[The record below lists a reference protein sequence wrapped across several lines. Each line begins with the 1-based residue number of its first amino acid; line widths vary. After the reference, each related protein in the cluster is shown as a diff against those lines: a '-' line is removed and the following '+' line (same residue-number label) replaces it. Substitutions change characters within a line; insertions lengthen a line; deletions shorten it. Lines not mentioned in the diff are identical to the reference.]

1 MTPTA
6 MRFKYL
12 SAKVISS
19 ANTYQ
24 ESSPPSSPP
33 RLVDWGLSENTE
45 LETSLDSQAIAEMA
59 HKLLEY
65 LDAEPVSD
73 DEQDERSD
81 IEDELNQVQEP
92 IVAVDDGDE
101 NGHGRKRARTSNN
114 VDSSRQWYPWPD
126 RITCT
131 LDVLMH
137 LPRSVFS
144 HRQLDLFIWLLKV
157 NNVDDVPSVK
167 AMQELNV
174 MLQTICGIE
183 SIPYNGALRHKYYVN
198 SLAQIIAQEMSN
210 PKVRPHLQFYP
221 EDSGKVLEEARQ
233 GKRWL
238 EELPS
243 EKTTP
248 MVRIGK
254 QDYYIHE
261 PAMLRD
267 GTFCMPFRWFMRG
280 NILFAKCWAMTAV
293 TSDAGGYWR
302 VLKQETEVSQFL
314 GSGSHNNPSIGN
326 AWRERAKGSRV
337 VAFPIW
343 MYCDDTSGNLFLFTP
358 AGLSREQAAKEFNIH
373 FLCTSNIA
381 PPLEM
386 LDGILDQ
393 LEESEEKGIWAWDS
407 QENELILV
415 IPAVLALLGDNPM
428 QRSDAL
434 DEEEPTAS
442 RPQHQ
447 DPTESDGES
456 SQPHTPMQQEPGS
469 PGSPQVNSPVGSD
482 AGSETSKAKKSRKR
496 VKETLEQMMSRAK
509 SFVKIGKLRT
519 KEETTTTLRSYFE
532 KACTVNTKTKV
543 KEMRTASGIKD
554 TFQLV
559 FLEKLFESYKGK
571 RGPKAKQEA
580 LDAKVRSLPPNTTSP
595 VWRIKGLDP
604 HQDTPVEILHVILL
618 GFVKY
623 MWRDLVQNQL
633 KNKEEQKK
641 LLETRLNS
649 FDVQGLRISPLA
661 GHTLVQYSG
670 SLTGRDFRAIAQ
682 AAPFVV
688 YDLVSPE
695 CLATWVAL
703 SKLIPLIWQP
713 QIKDIDAHIAL
724 LTAEIDHFL
733 ACAARW
739 TTRWFNK
746 PKFHIL
752 LHLPSH
758 IRRFGPAILFATEAF
773 ESFNAVI
780 RAKSVHSNR
789 HAPSRDIARAF
800 AQGNRIRH
808 LLSGGLFMESEILT
822 DPTAHSTQAVADN
835 NSVTASGAP
844 PLLNPK
850 KQATVRRPISHNR
863 LDWKTAGRGPLSL
876 VASPTTITQYLG
888 LDKSKNKTRGLCVA
902 DKTAPRLFSATL
914 AGKKLPNS
922 LSSSNSA
929 PPPMIQ
935 TNRAVYLENGDY
947 CAVDQFVIVRRPD
960 LPASTF
966 VARVAEILQIKGS
979 PEAQRQRPSAI
990 LLQSIAV
997 NSTANNCYGMPHLS
1011 SEDKWSLAQLSD
1023 ILCTVNVQHNC
1034 DKNKCGATGFR
1045 YVYQEREKS
1054 SQTHP
1059 VVVHTAG
1066 TKDDLLLN
1074 TGQMRDAVNLQ
1085 PFRIDSDI
1093 LDTEA
1098 LIMSSVLREFE
1109 VARAAAASTHADKPL
1124 SDASADGTSRASE
1137 TGRGRARG
1145 RGGGKARGRGAAR
1158 GGMAGG
1164 KPADLRIIELQTAS
1178 SSVS

>member
-1 MTPTA
+1 MAARAEPDPQSHEATQDHIDALRFYQQDQTETPLNPLAPPLAPPLQAFVADGTRSLLESLA
-6 MRFKYL
+6 APAGFTTT
-12 SAKVISS
+12 
-19 ANTYQ
+19 NTYQ
-24 ESSPPSSPP
+24 ESSPPPSPP

-92 IVAVDDGDE
+92 IDE

-198 SLAQIIAQEMSN
+198 GLAQIIAQEMSN

-254 QDYYIHE
+254 QDYHIHE

-293 TSDAGGYWR
+293 TSDAGRYWR
-302 VLKQETEVSQFL
+302 VLKQETEVSQYNLMKNLPDLQKDFRL
-314 GSGSHNNPSIGN
+314 YGHPDPSQIRATTISPWTLTDPSIGN

-337 VAFPIW
+337 VAFQIW
-343 MYCDDTSGNLFLFTP
+343 MYCDDTSGNLSKKWNEHNSFLFTP

-428 QRSDAL
+428 QSEFACHIGLRGKLFCRACWVKGSDAL

-447 DPTESDGES
+447 DPTESDGET

-559 FLEKLFESYKGK
+559 FLEKLFESYSALPKYKGK

-595 VWRIKGLDP
+595 VWRIKG
-604 HQDTPVEILHVILL
+604 V
-618 GFVKY
+618 
-623 MWRDLVQNQL
+623 
-633 KNKEEQKK
+633 
-641 LLETRLNS
+641 
-649 FDVQGLRISPLA
+649 
-661 GHTLVQYSG
+661 
-670 SLTGRDFRAIAQ
+670 
-682 AAPFVV
+682 
-688 YDLVSPE
+688 
-695 CLATWVAL
+695 
-703 SKLIPLIWQP
+703 
-713 QIKDIDAHIAL
+713 
-724 LTAEIDHFL
+724 
-733 ACAARW
+733 
-739 TTRWFNK
+739 
-746 PKFHIL
+746 
-752 LHLPSH
+752 
-758 IRRFGPAILFATEAF
+758 
-773 ESFNAVI
+773 
-780 RAKSVHSNR
+780 
-789 HAPSRDIARAF
+789 
-800 AQGNRIRH
+800 
-808 LLSGGLFMESEILT
+808 
-822 DPTAHSTQAVADN
+822 
-835 NSVTASGAP
+835 
-844 PLLNPK
+844 
-850 KQATVRRPISHNR
+850 
-863 LDWKTAGRGPLSL
+863 
-876 VASPTTITQYLG
+876 
-888 LDKSKNKTRGLCVA
+888 
-902 DKTAPRLFSATL
+902 
-914 AGKKLPNS
+914 
-922 LSSSNSA
+922 
-929 PPPMIQ
+929 
-935 TNRAVYLENGDY
+935 
-947 CAVDQFVIVRRPD
+947 
-960 LPASTF
+960 
-966 VARVAEILQIKGS
+966 
-979 PEAQRQRPSAI
+979 
-990 LLQSIAV
+990 
-997 NSTANNCYGMPHLS
+997 
-1011 SEDKWSLAQLSD
+1011 
-1023 ILCTVNVQHNC
+1023 
-1034 DKNKCGATGFR
+1034 
-1045 YVYQEREKS
+1045 
-1054 SQTHP
+1054 
-1059 VVVHTAG
+1059 
-1066 TKDDLLLN
+1066 
-1074 TGQMRDAVNLQ
+1074 
-1085 PFRIDSDI
+1085 
-1093 LDTEA
+1093 
-1098 LIMSSVLREFE
+1098 
-1109 VARAAAASTHADKPL
+1109 
-1124 SDASADGTSRASE
+1124 
-1137 TGRGRARG
+1137 
-1145 RGGGKARGRGAAR
+1145 
-1158 GGMAGG
+1158 
-1164 KPADLRIIELQTAS
+1164 
-1178 SSVS
+1178 